1 MASAEQAAEVA
12 GRARAEV
19 SAAEAARLAAESA
32 EEARQ
37 AALAGS
43 GRADPVLSEAE
54 VAQAMAD
61 AHSGKTAWA
70 QAALPDGG
78 DGDSDGD

>member
-1 MASAEQAAEVA
+1 MASREQAAEAA

-19 SAAEAARLAAESA
+19 AAAEAARLAAEGA

-43 GRADPVLSEAE
+43 GRADPVLSEAQ

-61 AHSGKTAWA
+61 AHSGRTAWA
-70 QAALPDGG
+70 MGQLPDGDG
-78 DGDSDGD
+78 DGG